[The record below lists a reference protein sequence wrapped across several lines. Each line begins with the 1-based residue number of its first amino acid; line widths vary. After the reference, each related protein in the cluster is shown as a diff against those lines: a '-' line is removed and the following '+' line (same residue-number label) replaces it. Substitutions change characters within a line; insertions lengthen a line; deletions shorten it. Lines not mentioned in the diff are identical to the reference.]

1 VNARTS
7 RYQKVDLEA
16 HKQTIYDHLLHCVRS
31 ESPNA
36 VLKRFHALF
45 IAGLHYPDATTKAAL
60 NQIVVSVQGKEEFA
74 LFFNR
79 CCYILVNSWQNQPDC
94 RGMIPELVGIL
105 SRMTA
110 TPATLGRSRATTRL
124 RSLMQQFAQS
134 SHFQR
139 LQRFSEFISPQ
150 TTASASRP
158 LSTILRRYPYLY
170 QHCLVSQ
177 EDSQEHQATVR
188 EARQQAQEH
197 FELNLSH
204 YLTGIVKRA
213 STSGRLIQPVS
224 HTQLILPVSGQLIE
238 SKNPTLLTDGE
249 LCATLKHYVGRVDTQ
264 GSYRDGAKH
273 FMLRNQATQTY
284 LGFKKNLYDYLVASV
299 DPKFGR
305 SRFNQQLQQQ
315 LDTLLPEY
323 DQRPMGDFLLARTCN
338 RLLNFLVIESRQQP
352 HHFVFMDLINNLGST
367 TTVGILLKLV
377 LLCKKI
383 KPYLENRFALLFNH
397 YQLQQQNSVK
407 WLVACLEKLNLA
419 WSAHFS
425 RFDFSFVTV
434 L

>member
-1 VNARTS
+1 MNSRTS
-7 RYQKVDLEA
+7 RHQTVNIEA
-16 HKQTIYDHLLHCVRS
+16 HKETIYDHLLHCVRS

-36 VLKRFHALF
+36 VLKRFHTLF
-45 IAGLHYPDATTKAAL
+45 ISGLQYPDSTVKAAL
-60 NQIVVSVQGKEEFA
+60 NQIVVSAQGKEEFA

-94 RGMIPELVGIL
+94 RDMIPELVGVL

-110 TPATLGRSRATTRL
+110 APATLGRSRATTRL
-124 RSLMQQFAQS
+124 RSLLQQFAHS
-134 SHFQR
+134 AYFER
-139 LQRFSEFISPQ
+139 LRRFAEFIAPP
-150 TTASASRP
+150 TASASRP

-177 EDSQEHQATVR
+177 EDSQEHQSSVR
-188 EARQQAQEH
+188 EARQQAQSQ
-197 FELNLSH
+197 FELDLSH

-213 STSGRLIQPVS
+213 TTSGRIIQPVQQ
-224 HTQLILPVSGQLIE
+224 TQLILPVTGELIQ

-249 LCATLKHYVGRVDTQ
+249 LCGTLKHYVGRVDRQ
-264 GSYRDGAKH
+264 GSYSDVAKH
-273 FMLRNQATQTY
+273 FMLRNQATQSY
-284 LGFKKNLYDYLVASV
+284 LGFKKNLYEYLVASV

-315 LDTLLPEY
+315 FDQLLPEY
-323 DQRPMGDFLLARTCN
+323 NHRPMSDFLLARTCN
-338 RLLNFLVIESRQQP
+338 QLLNFLVIESRQKP
-352 HHFVFMDLINNLGST
+352 HHFVFMDLINNVGST
-367 TTVGILLKLV
+367 TTVGMLLKLV

-397 YQLQQQNSVK
+397 YESKQQASVK

-419 WSAHFS
+419 WSAHFG
-425 RFDFSFVTV
+425 RFDFSFVSV